1 MGRFVLRRVL
11 QGILVVVVAT
21 LLIFLATFALGDP
34 FASSGE
40 KAVPPEI
47 AAINRAKFGM
57 DQPLPLQFL
66 HYLGNLFTGDLGI
79 DFDQRRPVTELI
91 AATLPNTIR
100 LSLVALVFLILIGVS
115 AGVLA
120 AVRRYSFWDALV
132 TVITTIMIGIPTFVL
147 GIFLVANVSGWG
159 PFPPVPRS
167 FTIEVPWYQDVL
179 LPGLTLAVIESAFVA
194 RLMRGSMLEVMRAD
208 YVRTARAKGLP
219 ESTVITKHAMRN
231 SLLPVVTF
239 VGLTLGTYIG
249 GAIITET
256 IFQYNGTGYL
266 LARAISTNNSP
277 VIMAVVVYS
286 VIAYVLLS
294 MIVDVLYAYLDPRI
308 RLS

>member
-1 MGRFVLRRVL
+1 MGRFIARRVL
-11 QGILVVVVAT
+11 QGVLVVVVASF
-21 LLIFLATFALGDP
+21 LIFLATFALGDP

-40 KAVPPEI
+40 KSVPPEI

-57 DQPLPLQFL
+57 DQPLVIQFL
-66 HYLGNLFTGDLGI
+66 NYLGNLVVGDMGV

-91 AATLPNTIR
+91 AQTLPNTII
-100 LSLVALVFLILIGVS
+100 LGMVAVGFLILFGIS
-115 AGVLA
+115 AGILA
-120 AVRRYSFWDALV
+120 AVKRYSFWDALV
-132 TVITTIMIGIPTFVL
+132 TVLTTLMIGIPVFVIA
-147 GIFLVANVSGWG
+147 IFLVANVAGVG

-167 FTIEVPWYQDVL
+167 FTLEVPWYLDVV
-179 LPGLTLAVIESAFVA
+179 LPAFCLAIIEAAFVA
-194 RLMRGSMLEVMRAD
+194 RLMRGSLLEVMGAD

-219 ESTVITKHAMRN
+219 ERTVLARHAVRN

-239 VGLTLGTYIG
+239 VGLTLGSYIG

-266 LARAISTNNSP
+266 LARAIATNNSP
-277 VIMAVVVYS
+277 VLMAIVVYS

-294 MIVDVLYAYLDPRI
+294 MIVDILYAYLDPRI

>member
-11 QGILVVVVAT
+11 QGILVVVAAT

-66 HYLGNLFTGDLGI
+66 HYLGNLFTGDLGL

-91 AATLPNTIR
+91 AATLPNTLR

-132 TVITTIMIGIPTFVL
+132 TVVTTIMIGIPTFVL
-147 GIFLVANVSGWG
+147 GIFLVANGSGWG

-219 ESTVITKHAMRN
+219 ESTVITRHAMRN

-239 VGLTLGTYIG
+239 LGLTLGTYIG

>member
-1 MGRFVLRRVL
+1 MGRFVLRRLL
-11 QGILVVVVAT
+11 QGILVVVVASF
-21 LLIFLATFALGDP
+21 LIFLATFALGDP

-66 HYLGNLFTGDLGI
+66 SYLGNLFTGDLGI
-79 DFDQRRPVTELI
+79 DFDQRRPVTDLI

-100 LSLVALVFLILIGVS
+100 LSLVALVFLVLIGVG

-120 AVRRYSFWDALV
+120 AVRRYSFWDALTTVV
-132 TVITTIMIGIPTFVL
+132 TTVMIGVPVFVVA
-147 GIFLVANVSGWG
+147 IFLVANVSGWG

-167 FTIEVPWYQDVL
+167 FTVEVPWYRDVL
-179 LPGLTLAVIESAFVA
+179 LPGFTLAVIESAFVA

-219 ESTVITKHAMRN
+219 ERAVITRHAMRN

-294 MIVDVLYAYLDPRI
+294 MLVDILYAYLDPRI